1 MSFNTSTILDE
12 AFAEHLRVINALAA
26 QKSVLQGIAAEMTRT
41 VLAGNKILWCGNGGS
56 AADAQ
61 HLAAE
66 LVGRFR
72 RERRGLPSIAL
83 TTDTSILTAISND
96 YSYEDVFTRQVEAL
110 CKKRDLL
117 VGITTSGNS
126 RNICAALRLGRE
138 LGAFTVAF
146 TGYSGGA
153 AAEIADITLRV
164 PSTDTARIQEAH
176 ILCGHILCDWVE
188 VCFCQDAA
196 AAQGFQKA

>member
-110 CKKRDLL
+110 CNKRDLL